1 MFICLHSEF
10 HVFVLL
16 KMDTYLHIIGVY
28 WGITPFDH
36 NLDLTWFTIISYH
49 VIYHFP
55 IISPSFPHN
64 SIYTVYIYI
73 LIYVYKCHKIVISHG
88 FRPHVKTGPFPSSSP
103 RDVTS
108 ADATCLQGGA
118 QLATARIDFG
128 PSSPDGKK
136 HQKWWFNH
144 GKLWFNRI

>member
-1 MFICLHSEF
+1 MFTFWIPCVCSPEDGYLF
-10 HVFVLL
+10 
-16 KMDTYLHIIGVY
+16 TYY
-28 WGITPFDH
+28 WGILGYYTFWSQS
-36 NLDLTWFTIISYH
+36 WFNMIYHHLISCH
-49 VIYHFP
+49 ISFPHHFP
-55 IISPSFPHN
+55 ITQYIQ
-64 SIYTVYIYI
+64 YIYI

>member
-1 MFICLHSEF
+1 M
-10 HVFVLL
+10 
-16 KMDTYLHIIGVY
+16 
-28 WGITPFDH
+28 
-36 NLDLTWFTIISYH
+36 SY
-49 VIYHFP
+49 
-55 IISPSFPHN
+55 IISPSFPHHFP
-64 SIYTVYIYI
+64 ITQYIQYIYI

-88 FRPHVKTGPFPSSSP
+88 VRPHVKTGPFPSSSP

-136 HQKWWFNH
+136 HQQW
-144 GKLWFNRI
+144 